1 MNIEW
6 QSQVRS
12 VGRLAALGDSG
23 LVDLARE
30 DEFDRLLELAIEV
43 TGAPR
48 GCITFVNAERTTAFS
63 AFGFPEGLDLHAP
76 IEQSFCRF
84 VVGTGR
90 PFIVEDAHH
99 DDRTIGDPAIAAF
112 GAVAWIGYPIEDAD
126 GCILGTFCL
135 MDAAPRRWNRT
146 DVMAVATLARAAST
160 AVALRRMS

>member
-48 GCITFVNAERTTAFS
+48 GCITFVNA
-63 AFGFPEGLDLHAP
+63 
-76 IEQSFCRF
+76 
-84 VVGTGR
+84 
-90 PFIVEDAHH
+90 
-99 DDRTIGDPAIAAF
+99 
-112 GAVAWIGYPIEDAD
+112 
-126 GCILGTFCL
+126 
-135 MDAAPRRWNRT
+135 
-146 DVMAVATLARAAST
+146 
-160 AVALRRMS
+160 